1 MRTVESTLKR
11 IQEKIQQLARR
22 SQSMQQENNRLRK
35 TAAES
40 EEKLKRAQEQ
50 IQELRTQID
59 VLKLN
64 AGELATADKKEIE
77 KKINAYLKEIDRC
90 IALLGE

>member
-11 IQEKIQQLARR
+11 IQEKVQQLARR

>member
-22 SQSMQQENNRLRK
+22 SQSMQQENDRLRK

-50 IQELRTQID
+50 IQEYGPRSM
-59 VLKLN
+59 
-64 AGELATADKKEIE
+64 
-77 KKINAYLKEIDRC
+77 C
-90 IALLGE
+90 

>member
-1 MRTVESTLKR
+1 VESTLKR